1 MNNPSDLYWQYTT
14 RAEVLVREKQA
25 IVEVSPGAPN
35 AVPCQMI
42 LCLKEKSQKKIN
54 SHRWVFSALCKE
66 LSPVVC
72 VLLPAGAMLSS
83 SAIYELWKNVVFDDR
98 VGCAISHSKVFT
110 GSISQGLSNTLIGF
124 QKFENQLENMLQQPF
139 DTLTQL
145 RSGVVRGGLFAYR
158 LVALS
163 DKDGET
169 PLSEYYGIEKSLGK
183 ETSLFWATRFF
194 VEEKIL
200 SWALL
205 TSRFAWK
212 TILVNTATVSN
223 DVPEDIVDLVLQRR
237 RWINGSFWG
246 SFQELFSLTQIQWG
260 KKNAVDW
267 TRLIFAFTYQALDL
281 LTKWFAIVRNL

>member
-1 MNNPSDLYWQYTT
+1 
-14 RAEVLVREKQA
+14 
-25 IVEVSPGAPN
+25 
-35 AVPCQMI
+35 MI

-54 SHRWVFSALCKE
+54 SHRWVFSAFCKE
-66 LSPVVC
+66 LSPAVC
-72 VLLPAGAMLSS
+72 VLLEAGSILSS
-83 SAIYELWKNVVFDDR
+83 TAIYELWKNVVSDDR
-98 VGCAISHSKVFT
+98 VGCAISNSKVFT
-110 GSISQGLSNTLIGF
+110 GNTWQGLSPLVGF
-124 QKFENQLENMLQQPF
+124 QKFEHQLSNMLQQPF

-145 RSGVVRGGLFAYR
+145 RSGVTKSGLFAYR
-158 LVALS
+158 LAALS
-163 DKDGET
+163 DEDDDT
-169 PLSEYYGIEKSLGK
+169 PLNDYYGIEKLIGQ
-183 ETSLFWATRFF
+183 EISLFLGIRFL

-212 TILVNTATVSN
+212 TILVNTATVSI
-223 DVPEDIVDLVLQRR
+223 DVPEDIVGLLLQRR